1 MKNENLG
8 VIFDMDGV
16 LAGTER
22 AMKDASIKSLERF
35 GIHPKYEDFL
45 EFTGMGEDMF
55 IGGVARKYGLEYNPE
70 MKLYAYDL
78 YKKDAKKTVIIFPGE
93 KEMLARLR
101 AAGFKIAV
109 ASAADWTK
117 VEKNIECIGV
127 TPDFFDA
134 VVSGTDVTHNKP
146 DPEIFLKAA
155 QKLGIEPC
163 RCIVTEDALSGIRAA
178 KAARMASIGVTTSFD
193 RKTLSEVHPDYILD
207 HIADA
212 DRAILDW
219 SAKLSEKE

>member
-1 MKNENLG
+1 MENCNLG

-22 AMKDASIKSLERF
+22 AMKDASIQSLERF

-55 IGGVARKYGLEYNPE
+55 IGGVARKYGLVYQPE

-78 YKKDAKKTVIIFPGE
+78 YRKNAKNTVVIFPGE
-93 KEMLARLR
+93 KEMLGRVR
-101 AAGFKIAV
+101 TAGFKIAV

-127 TPDFFDA
+127 KQTFFDA
-134 VVSGTDVTHNKP
+134 IVSGTDVTRNKP

-155 QKLGIEPC
+155 GKLGIKPDC
-163 RCIVTEDALSGIRAA
+163 CIVAEDALSGIQAA
-178 KAARMASIGVTTSFD
+178 KAAGMATIGLTTSFD
-193 RKTLSEVHPDYILD
+193 RKTLAGIHPDYIFD

-212 DRAILDW
+212 DQAILDW
-219 SAKLSEKE
+219 SSRFV